1 MIKKR
6 NEPKNLARLLKRRG
20 IIVDKTPTSSDYFNI
35 TFLPRELVAGK
46 NVIKIQGT
54 QNLVKTSEIQ
64 FEVLDSNGTPIFYEV
79 LNYLAADGSRVIVLY
94 IYPETAPGRATL
106 YLASRAEINAETGRQ
121 LPVSNDPTSTDYIKE
136 PNVLWT
142 NNIIVNPTKENTG
155 EIIYLAAPK
164 VTIKESIQ
172 TFKVPNTAAVPLKVT
187 VSSSINNR
195 ISSVS
200 SNLLPPAST
209 GLITSVGYTPP
220 TTLNVVKEGQFKP
233 NIPGAASIT
242 LTADTELDI
251 SRTTGTS
258 GDIIRLDNKE
268 LLSKV
273 STRTAFFKSDMQ
285 GGTLAVTVDTSS
297 LLPKTGV
304 TALGQLI
311 DGTYVLSNKYNTT
324 IVDVINDTTAVV
336 SEPFRYYYQTD
347 AKSQVG
353 TNRQTVQAVIGF
365 TNASSFTSSYIQR
378 VTTVTETESSQS
390 YADIYISNLEPAA
403 GDVYKIQTF
412 YKPYGALGNFTD
424 AGFTLVENTS
434 IMNDSG
440 SLVSDALL
448 GQKEQP
454 KGDFTSQTVIN
465 TYWELTNVN
474 ITGTTLPAIT
484 ASADKL
490 IDGMTITTGSGI
502 VVRDVDANNVNA
514 SATFVTLKNNLN
526 VVSNTEYKLIFKTVG
541 VNSSTYKTSQY
552 PNATI
557 DIYISGSV
565 GIEAAPEETITDR
578 RLNARSKKFLGN
590 KNLGTYLGSF
600 DSSGAYLENAYQF
613 RALSDGTVKPL
624 FVVRSGQWTIS
635 DVDIIAE
642 KQSGFTPNYTNFKVR
657 IPAVYI
663 NTEMIFNFKYFDS
676 ANNPA
681 PIESN
686 VVGVIFKGNNVY
698 LAGTNNLLTG
708 SVYIGN
714 SIGSGIEMA
723 GVSSGYVKSVGYQ
736 GFTSASLGKGPGG
749 FLMWSGSNKLNVGVD
764 NYQGVGLELVAA
776 NDDAHLIFDTFKST
790 FDVKAKSFFVGDTG
804 SQFIS
809 GSNGKIEISSSNFHL
824 TPNGDLIAQGIINAN
839 SGYFK
844 NINVIGQPITITAGK
859 TNNDFAFTGSVA
871 NTIKYSTNFISIG
884 VTPDGTGS
892 NTTNLLLETT
902 TLYKSA
908 SISNTLLSDVYE
920 DYILSSSY
928 ARYDTFAAPTIP
940 PYAGNV
946 TYYPNPGSGPLYALR
961 SALAPGA
968 NGNVTASIVKVPGL
982 PGNLYNA
989 FQVPELDW
997 QLIWSNDETQNILFG
1012 STNNVAN
1019 QDPSKNV
1026 INWLLT
1032 GSSYTISPGQEI
1044 HRPVNKSAFIYARSV
1059 IPSSFDF
1066 VPFFY
1071 SADGTRVASS
1081 SILGINYAPGS
1092 IPGAGTFGITCSL
1105 QYDKVEFESQP
1116 NIFLELRSL
1125 ITGSEYTHTPIIGKR
1140 LETGNV
1146 KWTIGGPL
1154 YTSSLASGSFSSSL
1168 MYYKDY
1174 RNIPDYNAA
1183 LEEFVR
1189 WNEKTNTFEDYSFTS
1204 SFTINTTNI
1213 TPFSGFLFLSASNA
1227 VVSSSQ
1233 FAISSSG
1240 TASADSVVFYNRKEY
1255 TPSNYGLTFTGTNF
1269 GKTTYGTQI
1278 LNTTSNTV
1286 NAYGTINSVDYVT
1299 SSVWDYLESDI
1310 IDISNYV
1317 LSSSLIA
1324 EAIKL
1329 QFAMR
1334 WVDNFSDNTSI
1345 TASAQDPVSG
1355 SILPSSLYSRYEGF
1369 RSGLQTYI
1377 RVTFYDAEYND
1388 DLTVHLPIIGTKTV
1402 TSDSNGSTNK
1412 WYVGDFFINPYIQRT
1427 NGTIPRRI
1435 KIRISWNAHP
1445 SSLLQQAS
1453 FQTGP
1458 SFVSGYGDYFVTGYP
1473 VLGRYNGVAIS
1484 EIRLMQAAKAEVVDF
1499 TEIKIGGTS
1508 LSTVVTAS
1516 TDFQELNAAGLIPGD
1531 YRLAEDGTYN
1541 ITLGQSWRPWT
1552 SLYVENIYRTNEYSL
1567 SDKNQKLNIRPSN
1580 LGLSFINQLTPVSY
1594 NWVSKYDKTRHYGLI
1609 AQDVKQVL
1617 DDNNMKDI
1625 FLTTDGLGLSYVEL
1639 IGPMIK
1645 AIQELTEK
1653 VTRLELQISSS
1664 KQ

>member
-1 MIKKR
+1 MIRKR
-6 NEPKNLARLLKRRG
+6 NEFKNLARLEE
-20 IIVDKTPTSSDYFNI
+20 IPEVIVDKSSNSEGYFGI
-35 TFLPRELVAGK
+35 TFLPRRLYGGK
-46 NVIKIQGT
+46 NVLKLQGT
-54 QNLVKTSEIQ
+54 RNLLKTTELQ
-64 FEVLDSNGTPIFYEV
+64 FEVLDAAGQPIFYEV
-79 LNYLAADGSRVIVLY
+79 LNYLASDGSRAIILY
-94 IYPETAPGRATL
+94 IYPDTAPGPATL
-106 YLASRAEINAETGRQ
+106 YLASRAITNVETGEE
-121 LPVSNDPTSTDYIKE
+121 LPISNDANDINFSKN
-136 PNVLWT
+136 PNVLWKNT
-142 NNIIVNPTKENTG
+142 IVVNPNEVNTS
-155 EIIYLAAPK
+155 EVIYLAPPK
-164 VTIKESIQ
+164 VTVKEIVQ
-172 TFKVPNTAAVPLKVT
+172 TFQVPDTKVT
-187 VSSSINNR
+187 PRVAVATGSVNQNISLRSSDTKSPVSLDINNPSKLSAR
-195 ISSVS
+195 PS
-200 SNLLPPAST
+200 
-209 GLITSVGYTPP
+209 
-220 TTLNVVKEGQFKP
+220 NVVKENQFNVEDANTFLIDP
-233 NIPGAASIT
+233 TLNAG
-242 LTADTELDI
+242 LTAAE
-251 SRTTGTS
+251 S
-258 GDIIRLDNKE
+258 GDVIRLDQPE
-268 LLSKV
+268 LLPRITTNTSFFLPDMVGGSITISNIDTGSLVPKS
-273 STRTAFFKSDMQ
+273 STI
-285 GGTLAVTVDTSS
+285 
-297 LLPKTGV
+297 
-304 TALGQLI
+304 LGQLI
-311 DGTYVLSNKYNTT
+311 NGEFVLSNTFSTT
-324 IVDVINDTTAVV
+324 IIDVINNTTAVV
-336 SEPFRYYYQTD
+336 NSPFEFYYRNPNSPSDIYQKATSFYR
-347 AKSQVG
+347 AS
-353 TNRQTVQAVIGF
+353 NF
-365 TNASSFTSSYIQR
+365 TASFLQR
-378 VTTVTETESSQS
+378 VSASGQTESSQS
-390 YADIYISNLEPAA
+390 YADITIANLEPAA
-403 GDVYKIQTF
+403 GDVNKIQTF
-412 YKPYGALGNFTD
+412 YKPYGTLGNFTD
-424 AGFTLVENTS
+424 AGFTVIENTS
-434 IMNDSG
+434 LLINSS
-440 SLVSDALL
+440 SLVADALL
-448 GQKEQP
+448 GQKELP
-454 KGDFTSQTVIN
+454 TGEFINQTIIN
-465 TYWELTNVN
+465 QYWKIESSSLSPP
-474 ITGTTLPAIT
+474 GTLPTMLAT
-484 ASADKL
+484 SDKL
-490 IDGMTITTGSGI
+490 SYGLTVTTGSI
-502 VVRDVDANNVNA
+502 AFKDVDVNDVNA
-514 SATFVTLKNNLN
+514 SAVYLQTTSSFQSTTDTTYRLTFRAASKISPTFRTK
-526 VVSNTEYKLIFKTVG
+526 
-541 VNSSTYKTSQY
+541 QY
-552 PNATI
+552 PNPI
-557 DIYISGSV
+557 LDVYISGSI
-565 GIEAAPEETITDR
+565 GIETDKQATFNVKAGKR
-578 RLNARSKKFLGN
+578 RREYLGKKF
-590 KNLGTYLGSF
+590 LGTYLGSITEEGLF
-600 DSSGAYLENAYQF
+600 LKNEFTFKTLEIGNI
-613 RALSDGTVKPL
+613 TPL
-624 FVVRSGQWTIS
+624 FVIRSGEWTFA
-635 DVDIIAE
+635 DVDIITD
-642 KQSGFTPNYTNFKVR
+642 KQSGFTPNSINFKTR
-657 IPAVYI
+657 IPSVFL
-663 NTEMIFNFKYFDS
+663 NTEMMFKFKFFD
-676 ANNPA
+676 AAGNPA
-681 PIESN
+681 PVESS
-686 VVGVIFKGNNVY
+686 VYGVQFKGNNVY
-698 LAGTNNLLTG
+698 LAGNNNLLTG

-714 SIGSGIEMA
+714 SLNSGIEMS
-723 GVSSGYVKSVGYQ
+723 GRSSGYVMSVGYK
-736 GFTSASLGKGPGG
+736 GYTSASLGKGPGG

-859 TNNDFAFTGSVA
+859 TNNDFAFTSSLL
-871 NTIKYSTNFISIG
+871 NSIKYDTNFISIG

-928 ARYDTFAAPTIP
+928 ANYDTFVALPIP
-940 PYAGNV
+940 PYATNV
-946 TYYPNPGSGPLYALR
+946 TYYPNNPGLPPLYALR

-982 PGNLYNA
+982 VSGLNNA
-989 FQVPELDW
+989 FQLPALDW

-1019 QDPSKNV
+1019 FGPDKNV

-1032 GSSYTISPGQEI
+1032 GSSYAISPGQEI
-1044 HRPVNKSAFIYARSV
+1044 YRPVNKSAFIYARSV
-1059 IPSSFDF
+1059 TPSNFDF

-1081 SILGINYAPGS
+1081 SILGINYASGS
-1092 IPGAGTFGITCSL
+1092 IPGTGTFGITCSL
-1105 QYDKVEFESQP
+1105 QYDKVEFESDP

-1125 ITGSEYTHTPIIGKR
+1125 ITGSEYTRTPIIGKR

-1278 LNTTSNTV
+1278 FNTTNNTV
-1286 NAYGTINSVDYVT
+1286 NAYGTINSVDYAT

-1310 IDISNYV
+1310 IDVSNYV

-1345 TASAQDPVSG
+1345 TASAQESTTGAVLPA
-1355 SILPSSLYSRYEGF
+1355 SIYDRYGGF
-1369 RSGLQTYI
+1369 KYGLQTYI

-1412 WYVGDFFINPYIQRT
+1412 WYVGDFFINPFIQRT

-1508 LSTVVTAS
+1508 LSTIVTAS

-1541 ITLGQSWRPWT
+1541 ITLGQSWKPWT
-1552 SLYVENIYRTNEYSL
+1552 SLYSENIYRTNEYSL
-1567 SDKNQKLNIRPSN
+1567 SDREAKTSITATD
-1580 LGLSFINQLTPVSY
+1580 LGLSFINKLEPVSY
-1594 NWVSKYDKTRHYGLI
+1594 KWKKSDDDIKHYGLI
-1609 AQDVKQVL
+1609 AQDVASVL
-1617 DDNNMKDI
+1617 SGTGI
-1625 FLTTDGLGLSYVEL
+1625 SIDGKTISYTEL
-1639 IGPMIK
+1639 ISPMIK
-1645 AIQELTEK
+1645 AIQELSNK
-1653 VTRLELQISSS
+1653 VKQLELEVSSS
-1664 KQ
+1664 KH